1 MLIDWFT
8 VGAQTLN
15 FLILVWLL
23 KRFLYKPILDAIDAR
38 EKRIA
43 AELADADAKK
53 AEAKKERDEFQRKNE
68 AFDQQRTALLTK
80 ATEEA
85 DAERKRL
92 FEEVRQAADELSAKR
107 EASLRRDAKK
117 LNEVV
122 SEKTQHEVFSIARKV
137 LTDLAS
143 ITLEEQ
149 MFEVFILRL
158 KEMDTHAKETI
169 ASSIKAATGAILV
182 RSVFDLSSKQ
192 RATIQKTINE
202 VFSSELPVQFD
213 TVPELISGIELTV
226 NGQKLAWSI
235 SEYLASFESS
245 VGNLLKRPEEQK
257 DKPRT
262 TPKAKPKSK
271 TKANLK

>member
-53 AEAKKERDEFQRKNE
+53 AEAKKERDEFQSKNE

-122 SEKTQHEVFSIARKV
+122 SEKTQHEVFAIARKV
-137 LTDLAS
+137 LADLAS
-143 ITLEEQ
+143 TTLEEQ
-149 MFEVFILRL
+149 MFQVFILRL
-158 KEMDTHAKETI
+158 QEMDAQAKKTIET
-169 ASSIKAATGAILV
+169 SIKAATGVILV

-192 RATIQKTINE
+192 RTAIQKTFNE
-202 VFSSELPVQFD
+202 IFSSELPLKFE
-213 TVPELISGIELTV
+213 TVPELISGIELTA

-245 VGNLLKRPEEQK
+245 VGTLLKKPDEQK
-257 DKPRT
+257 AKPLT
-262 TPKAKPKSK
+262 TPKAKSKS
-271 TKANLK
+271 KANLK

>member
-43 AELADADAKK
+43 TELADADAKK
-53 AEAKKERDEFQRKNE
+53 AEAKKERDEYQNKNE
-68 AFDQQRTALLTK
+68 VFDQQRTALLTK

-122 SEKTQHEVFSIARKV
+122 SEKTQHEVFAIARKV
-137 LTDLAS
+137 LADLAS
-143 ITLEEQ
+143 TTLEEQ
-149 MFEVFILRL
+149 MLQVFILKL
-158 KEMDTHAKETI
+158 QEMDAQAKETI
-169 ASSIKAATGAILV
+169 ATSIKTATGAILV

-202 VFSSELPVQFD
+202 IFSSELPVQFD
-213 TVPELISGIELTV
+213 TVSELISGIELTA

-235 SEYLASFESS
+235 SEYLASFEAN
-245 VGNLLKRPEEQK
+245 VGTLLTKPDEQK
-257 DKPRT
+257 AEPKT
-262 TPKAKPKSK
+262 TPNAKSK
-271 TKANLK
+271 STKANLK

>member
-43 AELADADAKK
+43 TELADADAKK
-53 AEAKKERDEFQRKNE
+53 AEAKKERDEFQSKNDV
-68 AFDQQRTALLTK
+68 FDQQRTALLTK

-122 SEKTQHEVFSIARKV
+122 SEKTQREVFAIARKV
-137 LTDLAS
+137 LADLAS
-143 ITLEEQ
+143 TTLEEQ
-149 MFEVFILRL
+149 MFQVFILKL
-158 KEMDTHAKETI
+158 QEMDALTKETI
-169 ASSIKAATGAILV
+169 ATSIKTATGAILV

-192 RATIQKTINE
+192 RANIQKTINE
-202 VFSSELPVQFD
+202 VFSSELPLQFD
-213 TVPELISGIELTV
+213 TVPELISGIELTA

-245 VGNLLKRPEEQK
+245 VGHLLKKPDEQ
-257 DKPRT
+257 
-262 TPKAKPKSK
+262 KAKPLTAPKANSKGK
-271 TKANLK
+271 TKVNLK